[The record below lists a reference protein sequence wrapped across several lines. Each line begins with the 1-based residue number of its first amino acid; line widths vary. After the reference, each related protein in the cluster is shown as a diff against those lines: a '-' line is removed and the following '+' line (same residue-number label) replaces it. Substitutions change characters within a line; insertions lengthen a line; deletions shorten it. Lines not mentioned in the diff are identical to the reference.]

1 MDEGPP
7 STIELDEDLVSRF
20 PKNSKIL
27 EIACAHG
34 RTAFKLESH
43 GHRVTAIDIDPD
55 SIERSKEIAISKKSS
70 VEFVEG
76 DGRML
81 PFESSTFDIVMMNG
95 YMTMLTDRESRI
107 LSIIEAF
114 RVLKEGGALYLADF
128 LQTDET
134 YKERYERDA
143 EITGEDHT
151 FIVNDSKGS
160 ELYRAHHYRESELKA
175 LLDSRF
181 DVVEIVNREFESYH
195 GNKVNGI
202 IMLAFKK

>member
-1 MDEGPP
+1 M
-7 STIELDEDLVSRF
+7 
-20 PKNSKIL
+20 
-27 EIACAHG
+27 
-34 RTAFKLESH
+34 
-43 GHRVTAIDIDPD
+43 GHRNTAIDIDPE
-55 SIERSKEIAISKKSS
+55 SLGRSKEIARSRNSS
-70 VEFVEG
+70 VEFLEG

-128 LQTDET
+128 LQTDDT
-134 YKERYERDA
+134 YKERYENDA
-143 EITGEDHT
+143 SITGEDHT
-151 FIVNDSKGS
+151 FIVNDSQGK
-160 ELYRAHHYRESELKA
+160 ELYRAHHYRESELRA

-181 DVVEIVNREFESYH
+181 DVVEIINQEFRSYH
-195 GNKVNGI
+195 GNKVKGI